1 MLTFDTI
8 EHISLDEI
16 VNVFSHSYMNY
27 YVEMP
32 NRAKYWKKKWTIN
45 RVRYDLSIG
54 TFDEANNLIAFM
66 IIGVDERNGKKVAFN
81 AGTGVIPTFRGQKL
95 VKQMYQF
102 AIPLFKEN
110 GIEELAL
117 EVINKNIKA
126 IKAYQ
131 SVGFRIEKLYQCFR
145 STDDILPTFI
155 AYRSQRVKLPNWKAY
170 ETFTIEDYCWENL
183 IEGIELNLKKIKC
196 YEIYN
201 QIDGDL
207 IAYYIINSK
216 TKSILRFEAKN
227 ENGYHAL
234 YNHWYTNYGQVKV
247 LNVQHPE
254 KIHFLESYKFENN
267 IDQFEMVRLI

>member
-8 EHISLDEI
+8 EHVSLDEI

-27 YVEMP
+27 YVAMP
-32 NRAKYWKKKWTIN
+32 NSTKYWKKKWKIN

-54 TFDEANNLIAFM
+54 TFDESNKLIAFM
-66 IIGVDERNGKKVAFN
+66 IMGIDERNGKKVAFN
-81 AGTGVIPTFRGQKL
+81 AGTGVIPAFRGQKL
-95 VKQMYQF
+95 VKQMYQY
-102 AIPLFKEN
+102 ALPIFKEN

-155 AYRSQRVKLPNWKAY
+155 AYRSQRVNLPNWEAY
-170 ETFTIEDYCWENL
+170 KSFTIENYSWEYL
-183 IEGIELNLKKIKC
+183 IEGIELNLKKTKC
-196 YEIYN
+196 YEIYDQTDN
-201 QIDGDL
+201 AL
-207 IAYYIINSK
+207 IAYYIIHSK
-216 TKSILRFEAKN
+216 TKSILRFEAKTV
-227 ENGYHAL
+227 NGYHAL
-234 YNHWYTNYGQVKV
+234 YNHWYTNFGQVKV

-254 KIHFLESYKFENN
+254 KIRFLESYKFENN